1 MESGA
6 IRSSCVKILPFVAMA
21 AALAVAAP
29 AAASGTHK
37 GWAPIATPSSPK
49 SPSSPSS
56 PASPAFKPF
65 KGSSTYEH
73 RTGQQPYQY
82 GARPKPYGSSVFG
95 PDSKPKKPR
104 KY

>member
-1 MESGA
+1 M
-6 IRSSCVKILPFVAMA
+6 KILPFAVIA

-82 GARPKPYGSSVFG
+82 GAQPKPYSSSVFA
-95 PDSKPKKPR
+95 PDSKSKKPR
-104 KY
+104 GY